1 MKKLKTKRKILEGT
15 VFSAKTKKTI
25 VVIVTHK
32 AIHNMYNRLVVSR
45 KKYKVHDEENK
56 AKAGDK
62 VRIIECRPRSREKRF
77 SLLEILK

>member
-1 MKKLKTKRKILEGT
+1 MKKLKSKRKILEGT

-32 AIHNMYNRLVVSR
+32 TIHKMYNRLVVSR
-45 KKYKVHDEENK
+45 KKYKVHDQDNK

-62 VRIIECRPRSREKRF
+62 VRIIECRPCSREKRF